1 MQPFF
6 EWDDEGVG
14 RYVHYPSRWITCTS
28 NLSVVDRQASDVGS
42 KLTIEVGLVI
52 AVRVSLLVLI
62 VASVASSSSFAVVAT
77 IIVSLEIVKSSGEGL
92 ERLPKLGLEGFNFV
106 GTGST
111 GLILPALTL
120 TSA

>member
-1 MQPFF
+1 VQPFF

-14 RYVHYPSRWITCTS
+14 RYVHHPSRWITCTS

-52 AVRVSLLVLI
+52 AVRVSLLI
-62 VASVASSSSFAVVAT
+62 VASAASSSSFAVVAT
-77 IIVSLEIVKSSGEGL
+77 IIVALEIVKSSDEGL

-106 GTGST
+106 GTGLT